1 MSRRTIIQQ
10 RESVEPRN
18 ECNTD
23 SASCR
28 SCCLAGWSLFRLR
41 EETCDAGPAV
51 FGHARDCVYVRARLE
66 GGVEAHAVHLI
77 EQSFGED
84 DRSAAD
90 FLEGRDVA
98 LDRLLEVFVGEDAVN
113 ESDALGLVG

>member
-23 SASCR
+23 CASCR

-41 EETCDAGPAV
+41 EEACDAGPAV
-51 FGHARDCVYVRARLE
+51 FGHARDGVYVRAGLE
-66 GGVEAHAVHLI
+66 GGVEAEAVHLV
-77 EQSFGED
+77 EEAFGED
-84 DRSAAD
+84 DCGAAD
-90 FLEGRDVA
+90 TLEGRDVA

-113 ESDALGLVG
+113 KSGALG